1 MTLDGCSWADAGLGG
16 LGDRL
21 KQEIRTAV
29 LSALPP
35 AAAGELANEDLAS
48 LLISYGSWRARFV
61 PARPRQVH
69 ESRELQQ
76 HPRRGQ
82 HEPALRRIVEEIHTG
97 EDLTP
102 RLSGRVHA
110 AHLTEAASRG
120 RPRHAREDRD
130 LLLADWGL
138 HHLHLGSRRR
148 KGRYTRTDDV
158 LIVYFTAT
166 DAYLVD
172 LAGHDDNWAAVRL
185 LEIIVRNWPQIADGW
200 RSRGATGLSQRF
212 SGEERLALR
221 NAGVTVLVEVD
232 GAVYLPMPAGQSLAG
247 TPLAVARHV
256 NEVMHQLDTIDSW
269 FLEQPE
275 WLQEHVDGEGHRLP
289 PDAAWT
295 PHVHDGRYGL
305 FEARTRIFVPLGD
318 LARP

>member
-1 MTLDGCSWADAGLGG
+1 VGDPGVGG
-16 LGDRL
+16 LGDSLRR
-21 KQEIRTAV
+21 EIRTAV

-35 AAAGELANEDLAS
+35 VAAAELANEDLVS

-61 PARPRQVH
+61 PATPRQVH

-82 HEPALRRIVEEIHTG
+82 YEPALRRILDEVNAG

-102 RLSGRVHA
+102 RLSGRVHT
-110 AHLTEAASRG
+110 AHLPESASRG
-120 RPRHAREDRD
+120 RPRHEREDRD

-138 HHLHLGSRRR
+138 HHLHLGSRWR

-158 LIVYFTAT
+158 LIAYFTAT

-172 LAGHDDNWAAVRL
+172 IANHAENWAAVRL
-185 LEIIVRNWPQIADGW
+185 LEIIVCNWPQIAEGW
-200 RSRGATGLSQRF
+200 RSRGATGLSQQF
-212 SGEERLALR
+212 SDEERLALR

-232 GAVYLPMPAGQSLAG
+232 GAVYCPVPAGQCLAG

-256 NEVMHQLDTIDSW
+256 NEVMHQLNTIDGW

-275 WLQEHVDGEGHRLP
+275 WLQEHVAAKGHRLP
-289 PDAAWT
+289 PDAVWA
-295 PHVHDGRYGL
+295 PRVHDGRYGL
-305 FEARTRIFVPLGD
+305 VEGKSGIFVPLGK